1 MKLLILYLSILLLG
15 VVLYTAFKKTAKK
28 KELYVKL
35 FSFALVAIGTYA
47 FLDTQSRY
55 AYLLYAIISILGIY
69 EIGKAMRNHHN
80 RHVYLSVSLI
90 MLALFIYTG
99 FVQGFPHSRLFLCVL
114 SFDAFSQFFGQI
126 FGRNALI
133 RNISPNKTIEGC
145 IGGLAIC
152 IVTSLYTFNSLWL
165 GIYVAFFALCGDL
178 LASMVKRRSGIKDF
192 SNLLPGQG
200 GVLDRFDSYVL
211 CTVCYLPLL

>member
-1 MKLLILYLSILLLG
+1 MKLLILYLGILLLG
-15 VVLYTAFKKTAKK
+15 VVFYTTFKKTAKK
-28 KELYVKL
+28 KELYLKFL
-35 FSFALVAIGTYA
+35 SFALVALGTYA

-55 AYLLYAIISILGIY
+55 AYLLYAVISILGVY
-69 EIGKAMRNHHN
+69 EIGKALRHYQN
-80 RHVYLSVSLI
+80 RYAYLAISLI
-90 MLALFIYTG
+90 IFALFIYTG
-99 FVQGFPHSRLFLCVL
+99 FVPGFPHSRLFLCVL

-126 FGRNALI
+126 LGRHALI

-152 IVTSLYTFNSLWL
+152 VLTSLYAFNSPWP

-178 LASMVKRRSGIKDF
+178 LASLVKRRSGIKDF

-200 GVLDRFDSYVL
+200 GVLDRFDSYIL
-211 CTVCYLPLL
+211 CSVCYLPLL